1 MEGVRPELAR
11 IRGLRIFAAF
21 LYSGDVEHID
31 RLIRELQDR
40 TNGAKLLYLTTS
52 ATPLRVVPDS
62 TSRPVSRSI
71 MDEPNGTRDWP
82 G

>member
-31 RLIRELQDR
+31 RLIRELQDSDER
-40 TNGAKLLYLTTS
+40 GEA
-52 ATPLRVVPDS
+52 PLPDHVGDS
-62 TSRPVSRSI
+62 VAGRPRQHV
-71 MDEPNGTRDWP
+71 
-82 G
+82 